1 MGRPLHGTAVVIA
14 MGTKKK
20 ADDSAYWAADPDA
33 DKAAS
38 SALTDCRHSARDCR
52 LTYATWDSGYSWA
65 AVASNQDDAV
75 YLVINANTR
84 DEAINGAIRGCE
96 ENAAAKGKCEA
107 AADLVTSNRAWF
119 AFSRSAS
126 GTRLG
131 VSEVSETEATQRAL
145 EFCRKGSKGA
155 ACQIAE
161 VQMNRGLMLAP
172 DSFTALKARIT
183 RGNAQR
189 SAPANKPV
197 PEKVAA
203 APVPNGNA
211 ECRPKGATLRC
222 TSQCSN
228 GNCVVTYEN
237 GCKIRVQVQP
247 RFDSF
252 NNRWDYPAPGC

>member
-1 MGRPLHGTAVVIA
+1 
-14 MGTKKK
+14 
-20 ADDSAYWAADPDA
+20 
-33 DKAAS
+33 
-38 SALTDCRHSARDCR
+38 
-52 LTYATWDSGYSWA
+52 
-65 AVASNQDDAV
+65 
-75 YLVINANTR
+75 
-84 DEAINGAIRGCE
+84 
-96 ENAAAKGKCEA
+96 
-107 AADLVTSNRAWF
+107 
-119 AFSRSAS
+119 
-126 GTRLG
+126 
-131 VSEVSETEATQRAL
+131 
-145 EFCRKGSKGA
+145 
-155 ACQIAE
+155 
-161 VQMNRGLMLAP
+161 MNRGLMLAP

-252 NNRWDYPAPGC
+252 PTIGGLPRSGLLNPTKRFDNTAPGMARRVSRLESLKLILFM